1 MEPFC
6 FSHIENELHHN
17 FANSRL
23 DGASSIYI
31 ENAASNVSLQLNA
44 YCDGAANA
52 ASSSLPLVLEGP
64 SGVGKSAALANWT
77 RQRKSKVLPAR
88 GLGIREEFIFWHAVG
103 CSRLSTAI
111 FHLLRRLVTSL
122 IRHFELKEP
131 IDLADEKLPWVL
143 PRLLDRASKKG
154 KVIIVIDGGLHH
166 ICSKDESYGL
176 KWLPLK
182 LPPNVRMILSVT
194 TPSENPPQISDHA
207 IKLQHKIHRVW
218 SEIQRRKWP
227 MISIHELDSKLVTS
241 VVEKYLPPKHNREL
255 STDTILSHQCA
266 KNALFLTTILKGVR
280 HVKFR
285 LGFKSNEVWQ
295 CLNLWTSPR
304 ITGTNDLIEA
314 MLKVFES
321 GIQEDIIS
329 PPRLTLDASE
339 ATKLGS
345 LLSHALSLLFVAR
358 HGLREDE
365 LLELVARVRENVRWK
380 NQTKDTVIPIKLKML
395 QSICAKKNR
404 LLDIFRS
411 FDSDGNGILSR
422 EEFYNGME
430 KLNLEGVTHEEV
442 TLLIDEVD
450 SNGDGEIGKL

>member
-1 MEPFC
+1 
-6 FSHIENELHHN
+6 
-17 FANSRL
+17 
-23 DGASSIYI
+23 
-31 ENAASNVSLQLNA
+31 
-44 YCDGAANA
+44 
-52 ASSSLPLVLEGP
+52 
-64 SGVGKSAALANWT
+64 
-77 RQRKSKVLPAR
+77 
-88 GLGIREEFIFWHAVG
+88 
-103 CSRLSTAI
+103 
-111 FHLLRRLVTSL
+111 
-122 IRHFELKEP
+122 
-131 IDLADEKLPWVL
+131 
-143 PRLLDRASKKG
+143 
-154 KVIIVIDGGLHH
+154 
-166 ICSKDESYGL
+166 
-176 KWLPLK
+176 
-182 LPPNVRMILSVT
+182 
-194 TPSENPPQISDHA
+194 
-207 IKLQHKIHRVW
+207 
-218 SEIQRRKWP
+218 
-227 MISIHELDSKLVTS
+227 
-241 VVEKYLPPKHNREL
+241 
-255 STDTILSHQCA
+255 
-266 KNALFLTTILKGVR
+266 
-280 HVKFR
+280 
-285 LGFKSNEVWQ
+285 
-295 CLNLWTSPR
+295 
-304 ITGTNDLIEA
+304 